1 MDIVLVP
8 GLWLDA
14 SSWDEVTPALE
25 AAGHRV
31 TAVQLPG
38 MESRDADRAAI
49 TLDDHVAAVVA
60 AIDAAEG
67 PVILVGHSAGSGI
80 ASAAVD
86 ARPDRVAR
94 AIYVGGFPSPDGDQL
109 INGFEA
115 VDGEIP
121 LPEFSEFSADDLR
134 DLDDA
139 ALARFRER
147 GVPSPEHV
155 VHGTVHLHDERRYAV
170 PVTAICP
177 EYTAA
182 DLQSWITGG
191 EPSVQEFARIADV
204 TYVDLPTGH
213 WPQFTRPAEL
223 AALILEQPPL
233 AKGAVGA

>member
-14 SSWDEVTPALE
+14 ASWAQVIPPLE

-31 TAVQLPG
+31 TAVELPG
-38 MESRDADRAAI
+38 MESRTADRSGI
-49 TLDDHVAAVVA
+49 TIDDHVAAVVA
-60 AIDAAEG
+60 AIDAAGG
-67 PVILVGHSAGSGI
+67 PIILVGHSAGSGI

-94 AIYVGGFPSPDGDQL
+94 AIYVGGFPSPDGSVL
-109 INGFEA
+109 INGFDA

-121 LPEFSEFSADDLR
+121 LPEFSEFSEDDLR

-139 ALARFRER
+139 ALTAFRDR
-147 GVPSPEHV
+147 SLPSPEHV
-155 VHGTVHLHDERRYAV
+155 VHGTVHLHDERRYDV
-170 PVTAICP
+170 PVTAVCP

-182 DLQSWITGG
+182 DLQEWIAGG
-191 EPSVQEFARIADV
+191 EPSVQEFARIRDV

-213 WPQFTRPAEL
+213 WPQFTKPEEL
-223 AALILEQPPL
+223 AAIVLAQPPL
-233 AKGAVGA
+233 SS

>member
-1 MDIVLVP
+1 MDIILVP

-14 SSWDEVTPALE
+14 SSWDEVTPHLE

-31 TAVQLPG
+31 VAVELPG
-38 MESRDADRAAI
+38 MESRDADRSGI

-67 PVILVGHSAGSGI
+67 SVILVGHSAGSGI

-86 ARPDRVAR
+86 ARPDRIAR
-94 AIYVGGFPSPDGDQL
+94 AIYVGGFPSPDGEVL
-109 INGFEA
+109 INGFDA
-115 VDGEIP
+115 VNGEIP
-121 LPEFSEFSADDLR
+121 LPDFSEFSAEDLG

-139 ALARFRER
+139 ALAAFRER
-147 GVPSPEHV
+147 SIPSPEQV
-155 VHGTVHLHDERRYAV
+155 VHGTVQLHDERRYAV

-182 DLQSWITGG
+182 DLQEWIAGG
-191 EPSVQEFARIADV
+191 ESSVQEFARIADV

-213 WPQFTRPAEL
+213 WPQFTKPAEL

-233 AKGAVGA
+233 STTS

>member
-14 SSWDEVTPALE
+14 SSWDAVVPHLE

-31 TAVQLPG
+31 TAVQPPG
-38 MESRDADRAAI
+38 MESRDADRSGI

-60 AIDAAEG
+60 AVDDADG
-67 PVILVGHSAGSGI
+67 PVVLVGHSAGSGI

-94 AIYVGGFPSPDGDQL
+94 AIYVGGFPSSDGDPL
-109 INGFEA
+109 LNGYDA
-115 VDGEIP
+115 VNGEVP
-121 LPEFSEFSADDLR
+121 MPDFGEFSDDDLK
-134 DLDDA
+134 DLDEA
-139 ALARFRER
+139 ALAAFRER
-147 GVPSPEHV
+147 AIPSPEQV
-155 VHGTVHLHDERRYAV
+155 VHGTVRLRDERRWDV

-177 EYTAA
+177 EYSAA
-182 DLQSWITGG
+182 DLQSWIESG
-191 EPSVQEFARIADV
+191 EASVREFARIKDV

-223 AALILEQPPL
+223 ARVILDQPPL
-233 AKGAVGA
+233 R

>member
-14 SSWDEVTPALE
+14 SSWDAVVPHLE

-31 TAVQLPG
+31 TAVQPPG
-38 MESRDADRAAI
+38 MESRDADRSGI

-60 AIDAAEG
+60 AIDDADG
-67 PVILVGHSAGSGI
+67 PVVLVGHSAGSGI

-94 AIYVGGFPSPDGDQL
+94 AIYVGGFPSSDGDPL
-109 INGFEA
+109 LNGYDA
-115 VDGEIP
+115 VNGEVP
-121 LPEFSEFSADDLR
+121 MPDFGEFSDDDLK
-134 DLDDA
+134 DLDEA
-139 ALARFRER
+139 ALAAFRER
-147 GVPSPEHV
+147 AIPSPEQV
-155 VHGTVHLHDERRYAV
+155 VHGTVRLRDERRWDV

-177 EYTAA
+177 EYSAA
-182 DLQSWITGG
+182 DLQSWIESG
-191 EPSVQEFARIADV
+191 EASVREFARIKDV

-223 AALILEQPPL
+223 ARVILDQPPL
-233 AKGAVGA
+233 R